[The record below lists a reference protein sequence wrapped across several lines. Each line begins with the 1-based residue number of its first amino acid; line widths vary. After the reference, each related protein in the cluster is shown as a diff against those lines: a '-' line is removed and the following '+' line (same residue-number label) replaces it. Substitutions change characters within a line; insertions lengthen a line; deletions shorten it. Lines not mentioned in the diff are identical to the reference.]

1 MYAPGARF
9 FGGGSAMSETRRG
22 GGVPQ
27 ASVVGLTF
35 IGRENATCLGQTGKA
50 SFWGL
55 SVAVRAAQWLVLLSD
70 VALKML
76 SRTTS
81 NTLLWL
87 GPTDSVT

>member
-1 MYAPGARF
+1 MHPARVFLGAGRLCPKHE
-9 FGGGSAMSETRRG
+9 GG

-50 SFWGL
+50 SFWDL
-55 SVAVRAAQWLVLLSD
+55 SVAVQTVQWLVLFSD

-81 NTLLWL
+81 NTLLWS
-87 GPTDSVT
+87 GPTDSAT